1 MEVERALQADHSD
14 YMRIIADFD
23 DEDSARRVHRELT
36 LYLDTLLSRLEAANS
51 GAPIPPLDAS
61 VGIGD
66 QRTDPCPPATGGRP
80 DTEPSGCPPAETHGQ
95 ADADLILDDWCRDDV
110 RVALSDNV
118 VAIRVYTAGYGI
130 DHMEQW
136 LSERGGAADVEV
148 EGYEYDFILL
158 DFALE
163 ELQASPDAEGAP
175 GVRAEDGHSSTP

>member
-23 DEDSARRVHRELT
+23 DEDSARRVHRELAV
-36 LYLDTLLSRLEAANS
+36 YLDRLLSRVDAANS
-51 GAPIPPLDAS
+51 GAPIPPLESS
-61 VGIGD
+61 VGLED
-66 QRTDPCPPATGGRP
+66 QGADPCPPA
-80 DTEPSGCPPAETHGQ
+80 ETQDQ